1 MMAKLYRY
9 GDVDY
14 DFSLKGA
21 DVLGFSGD
29 FSKPFIS
36 VGDEN
41 VIPRVYFEFFTNC
54 PPSRRIT
61 PPKLSNVKLN
71 YRWRYLNQVV
81 KPWQSVSFTPN
92 STTVECDL
100 VAQSNVPVNDG
111 AGDLEY
117 FYSADLDAMYYQ
129 PQDFAYSPTA
139 PVGWGT
145 GWTEGTTAITNRATY
160 TAADGL
166 PSGGTD
172 YFVRIREGES
182 NIEWVQLVGKLI
194 VTNAATGT
202 MVEKDL
208 LVPGSKTESPRMTLV
223 GNHSWRYHY
232 QIPTNEIGGKLEF
245 HLVTKEYYTNA
256 TDATEWFVRTNRLYT
271 VEDTVTDIPFTAT
284 LHDGFDG
291 TPTNEISVILDN
303 AATHLKIEYNDEQR
317 AFSLSHAA
325 YQDFNQWTDAK
336 DAFRGNVMETNG
348 NAVVSNSG
356 VSGDKGRFDAPFDNT
371 WELCPE
377 TRDSLWTENFT
388 PPSQTNTVQVDYPL
402 DTWFSVLGTP
412 NGWTGHNGRFVL
424 GERANNVSIPLTSLD
439 RALALD
445 GLGEGAL
452 AIENF
457 TAGELPLGLDTVE
470 FTARIAQPIQFED
483 FATYL
488 DGVSCTN
495 YAISAKVTMSQE
507 YESSDRTHKPS
518 DMSPIH
524 PSISLVG
531 YHRHQQGCYEFRMT
545 RRTDL
550 ELELA
555 LYKWARSG
563 STTKPTLLTSK
574 RYTTNLL
581 VPSSAA
587 EASGSYWTSAY
598 FLVYTLPAGGGVK
611 LEGHLAPKR
620 TNRGVYTDANTSDTA
635 ALKDSVISFTDT
647 NPGLLARGGTYG
659 VGSTDCCAG
668 FGEIG
673 INTVSRPPSETA
685 DAVINFPSTFEGAT
699 RLGEEWGYYE
709 SRWEV
714 DHKSYYASSGGLL
727 AVIPSNQVIEV
738 WLSDAERSGSGWIY
752 SGYSTT
758 VNSFS
763 TNKFSVSPHM
773 PGTWKVRLQTGLEE
787 DAGVVVD
794 DVSITPW
801 EGVETWGRT
810 GSAYDENSV
819 TNWVYTKAWV
829 TASADVKYKGK
840 PYVIPSKNILPVGT
854 NGYVFVFNEPGEYE
868 FTPSTDMEI
877 DRVLVV
883 GGGGSGGSAMGGGGG
898 GGGVVEVAW
907 TNNTVLVPKGTR
919 VTITVGAGGAAPV
932 PVYSSG
938 KDNATSQP
946 AGKTGGDSK
955 LSGLPNVTVAT
966 AKGGGGGSG
975 WSEAAKSG
983 GSGGG
988 GAGSRAGAAGT
999 NGQGNQGGTAT
1010 KDDNKYGLGGGGGGG
1025 GGVGQDGVATNST
1038 DLIGGKGGDGWA
1050 SDITGRLC
1058 YYGGGGGG
1066 GVGWKN
1072 SAVGGA
1078 GGKCGPADDEMTAG
1092 HGASYQ
1098 QEAATLTA
1106 GLDGY
1111 GGGGGGGTY
1120 YNNSSDANVKKG
1132 AGAAGGCGTVI
1143 LRVRTASVV
1152 CDLQPSRG
1160 KADYPMGLRTPFID
1174 EGMSLFTYSY
1184 ANADSNCVLL
1194 VQISTNLMPNQAG
1207 AYVPQL
1213 TESLVTNG
1221 ENRVWTT
1228 IARHDFSTVPANE
1241 LAKGTKTAFIS
1252 LRQHTIR
1259 NNSTGQD
1266 VYTNVCG
1273 VIRVIVDPAIVSR
1286 VVNIPSTNIVERKA
1300 FENYG
1305 RITLTKAY
1313 CYNEPP
1319 LDMRSWFGWNVYTD
1333 GWDGEGNAGRFAYLT
1348 DWPDGLSIA
1357 LNFSAK
1363 ALDNLTT
1370 EQSTLGI
1377 GLAEPDRE
1385 KEYAGQNPFI
1395 QSAALTNGIGTV
1407 SFRARLFDTN
1417 APRAVVTLY
1426 GSEDAAADQPTTE
1439 LNSWHILTNF
1449 VVTSPTYQAF
1459 EWNYPGVESRYQAV
1473 RLEAAGARWGRRPT
1487 GVAEKGA
1494 WEWDAISDK
1503 EEPINRV
1510 FIDEVSVSELIVPR
1524 LKFLDVRPFR
1534 TNLGTESICV
1544 ITNIMSSDQQ
1554 PLANESWGVQ
1564 CRIEPQQMA
1573 DELDL
1578 SSIRVW
1584 LDVYRGGRPWGYEQ
1598 WKNAPETTVLNGRT
1612 IRQRFSSQLQQIS
1625 TSNLIFRSYYELPDS
1640 IIPPEEEANTVYQ
1653 YSVRVTYRD
1662 KSGKEGEYTNVLSSV
1677 DWIMPEW
1684 YQGSNVG
1691 AGNES
1696 GDPDQF
1702 SAFTILDEISPRR
1715 AWINELNLCD
1725 AQNGFGLY
1733 QFIELAVPSGANIEG
1748 WKILFLQSEEQLS
1761 AMAPL
1766 VTLGVDEGVQGLKSK
1781 TGVYDYNK
1789 YTFVS
1794 ICSPKAKENVRNDG
1808 YWKSR
1813 WATSS
1818 STNGVT
1824 DGVFSYQ
1831 RPYGLRLVRPS
1842 GIIEHEIV
1850 MDGTNKLASLSARY
1864 SGTNLTAQLQRQDPN
1879 WLYVGVDHPY
1889 DNTSLGV
1896 MANHGEVASDWE
1908 NVMAC
1913 TPGERNRR
1921 KNGTYQTIP
1930 SDYYIEP
1937 LGGIICIESRLL
1949 QPQYSKQFFGGN
1961 DMGASAKIAVT
1972 ADITTNIVFM
1982 VTNWYQLGVCT
1993 IDGKEAPAMRG
2004 KTGTYTLTLGPI
2016 TNTVKLV
2023 IDVEPD
2029 DKLKDNWGLSENNS
2043 YSAAVLEWLKAKYM
2057 DYTPSDISQAIYRDL
2072 SGTSK
2077 IPLTLTEMYWLD
2089 IPPVHEPPHYG
2100 GSNIWFVAG
2109 MGAQVSNTDP
2119 DVEPYV
2125 KTRADGTSI
2134 TNIFMTVTMMITN
2147 TSPLATRKVWPPD
2160 RLNGHEY
2167 VDGGSS
2173 AWEDRSAWTSAVF
2186 MVVGALQRPGYTS
2199 NFYPLQQYFF
2209 KPNSFGAADDP
2220 QHAFQTRI
2228 EVTDPYDSDS
2238 MSMGNSYDWP
2248 RYRGIYPIFYRWA
2261 IKGAPD
2267 KRISIVPLYPK
2278 WTSP

>member
-1 MMAKLYRY
+1 M
-9 GDVDY
+9 
-14 DFSLKGA
+14 
-21 DVLGFSGD
+21 
-29 FSKPFIS
+29 
-36 VGDEN
+36 
-41 VIPRVYFEFFTNC
+41 
-54 PPSRRIT
+54 
-61 PPKLSNVKLN
+61 
-71 YRWRYLNQVV
+71 
-81 KPWQSVSFTPN
+81 
-92 STTVECDL
+92 
-100 VAQSNVPVNDG
+100 
-111 AGDLEY
+111 EY
-117 FYSADLDAMYYQ
+117 FYVAEVDAPFYAVRDYA
-129 PQDFAYSPTA
+129 FATA
-139 PVGWGT
+139 VGYGE
-145 GWTEGTTAITNRATY
+145 GWTEQITAITNRATY
-160 TAADGL
+160 AADET
-166 PSGGTD
+166 PTGGTD

-208 LVPGSKTESPRMTLV
+208 LVPGSRTESPRMTLV

-356 VSGDKGRFDAPFDNT
+356 VSGDKGRFDAQFDNT
-371 WELCPE
+371 WKLCPE
-377 TRDSLWTENFT
+377 TRDGLWTENFT
-388 PPSQTNTVQVDYPL
+388 PPSQTNEFQVDYPL
-402 DTWFSVLGTP
+402 DTWFSVLSTP

-452 AIENF
+452 AFENF

-483 FATYL
+483 FATYQ
-488 DGVSCTN
+488 DGFSCTN
-495 YAISAKVTMSQE
+495 YAISAKVTMSRE

-531 YHRHQQGCYEFRMT
+531 YHRGKKGCYEFRMT

-555 LYKWARSG
+555 LYKWTSTG

-574 RYTTNLL
+574 SYSKNLL
-581 VPSSAA
+581 VPSTAA

-635 ALKDSVISFTDT
+635 ELKDSVISFTDPS
-647 NPGLLARGGTYG
+647 PGLLASGGTYG

-673 INTVSRPPSETA
+673 IHTVSRPPSETA

-699 RLGEEWGYYE
+699 RLGDEWDYYE

-727 AVIPSNQVIEV
+727 GVIPSNQVIEV
-738 WLSDAERSGSGWIY
+738 WLSDAERSGSGWFY

-773 PGTWKVRLQTGLEE
+773 PGTWKVRLQTGQEE

-794 DVSITPW
+794 DVSLTPW
-801 EGVETWGRT
+801 EGVETWGRD
-810 GSAYDENSV
+810 GSAYDENSI

-840 PYVIPSKNILPVGT
+840 PYVIPSKNIVPVGT
-854 NGYVFVFNEPGEYE
+854 NGYVFVFNEPGDYE
-868 FTPSTDMEI
+868 FTPTTDMEI
-877 DRVLVV
+877 DRVLIV
-883 GGGGSGGSAMGGGGG
+883 GGGGAGGWTIGGGGG
-898 GGGVVEVAW
+898 GGGVVAEDWSSKPV
-907 TNNTVLVPKGTR
+907 TVPKGTR
-919 VTITVGAGGAAPV
+919 ITIQVGAGGNNYYNANNGSTYWRQGDSGRP
-932 PVYSSG
+932 SSISG
-938 KDNATSQP
+938 IP
-946 AGKTGGDSK
+946 GKT
-955 LSGLPNVTVAT
+955 LAE
-966 AKGGGGGSG
+966 AKGGGAGGTWNEDSKG
-975 WSEAAKSG
+975 HRYGLGG

-988 GAGSRAGAAGT
+988 SSHGNTSRASGTAGQGYSGGACANESPGGGGGAGEAGGDGTANTSGT
-999 NGQGNQGGTAT
+999 NNGQAGKGGDGVANDITGHVVYYGGGGGGGGGNSCGGPNATSQGGGEGGLGGGGRGANKSPSAAT
-1010 KDDNKYGLGGGGGGG
+1010 KDAAEDGVDGLGGGGGGG
-1025 GGVGQDGVATNST
+1025 GHSNGNA
-1038 DLIGGKGGDGWA
+1038 GGKGG
-1050 SDITGRLC
+1050 S
-1058 YYGGGGGG
+1058 
-1066 GVGWKN
+1066 
-1072 SAVGGA
+1072 
-1078 GGKCGPADDEMTAG
+1078 
-1092 HGASYQ
+1092 
-1098 QEAATLTA
+1098 
-1106 GLDGY
+1106 
-1111 GGGGGGGTY
+1111 
-1120 YNNSSDANVKKG
+1120 
-1132 AGAAGGCGTVI
+1132 GTVI

-1160 KADYPMGLRTPFID
+1160 KAGYPMGLRTPFID

-1194 VQISTNLMPNQAG
+1194 VQISTNLMPNQASS
-1207 AYVPQL
+1207 YVPQL

-1228 IARHDFSTVPANE
+1228 IARHDFSTVPVNE

-1259 NNSTGQD
+1259 SNSTGLE

-1286 VVNIPSTNIVERKA
+1286 VANIPSTNIVERAA

-1363 ALDNLTT
+1363 KDDNLV
-1370 EQSTLGI
+1370 SNSDTLGI
-1377 GLAEPDRE
+1377 GLAEPE
-1385 KEYAGQNPFI
+1385 KELEYAGQNPFI

-1439 LNSWHILTNF
+1439 LNSWQILTNF

-1459 EWNYPGVESRYQAV
+1459 EWNYPGVESHYQAI

-1487 GVAEKGA
+1487 GVADKGA

-1534 TNLGTESICV
+1534 THLGTEKICV
-1544 ITNIMSSDQQ
+1544 ITNIMSADQQ

-1578 SSIRVW
+1578 GSIRVW
-1584 LDVYRGGRPWGYEQ
+1584 LDVYRGRKKWGYKQ
-1598 WKNAPETTVLNGRT
+1598 WKDEPETVEFNGRT
-1612 IRQRFSSQLQQIS
+1612 IRQRFSSQLQQVS

-1653 YSVRVTYRD
+1653 YVVRATYRD
-1662 KSGKEGEYTNVLSSV
+1662 KSGKDGEYTNVLSSV
-1677 DWIMPEW
+1677 DWDMPEW
-1684 YQGSNVG
+1684 YRGSNVG

-1702 SAFTILDEISPRR
+1702 SAFTILDAISPCR

-1725 AQNGFGLY
+1725 AMPSDGLY

-1748 WKILFLQSEEQLS
+1748 WKLLFLSVEGDQL
-1761 AMAPL
+1761 APL

-1813 WATSS
+1813 WATSDN
-1818 STNGVT
+1818 TNSVK
-1824 DGVFSYQ
+1824 DGVFSPS
-1831 RPYGLRLVRPS
+1831 RTYGIQLLRPS

-1850 MDGTNKLASLSARY
+1850 MQGTNRYANISGMGY
-1864 SGTNLTAQLQRQDPN
+1864 SGTNLTAQLQRKYPDSG
-1879 WLYVGVDHPY
+1879 WFYAGEDYPY

-1896 MANHGEVASDWE
+1896 MANHGEVASEWE
-1908 NVMAC
+1908 NVLAC
-1913 TPGERNRR
+1913 TPGARNRR

-1930 SDYYIEP
+1930 SDYFIEP

-1961 DMGASAKIAVT
+1961 DMGANTKIAVT

-1993 IDGKEAPAMRG
+1993 IDGKDAPAMRG

-2029 DKLKDNWGLSENNS
+2029 DKLKTDWGLTADNS
-2043 YSAAVLEWLKAKYM
+2043 YSAAVLEWLKDKYM
-2057 DYTPSDISQAIYRDL
+2057 DYKPSDISQAIYRDL

-2077 IPLTLTEMYWLD
+2077 IPLTLTEMYWLN
-2089 IPPVHEPPHYG
+2089 IPPVHAQPYYG

-2109 MGAQVSNTDP
+2109 MGALVSENDEP

-2125 KTRADGTSI
+2125 KVRSDGTILS
-2134 TNIFMTVTMMITN
+2134 NIFLTVTMMITN
-2147 TSPLATRKVWPPD
+2147 TSPLAAQPRAWPPD

-2173 AWEDRSAWTSAVF
+2173 AWDDQTTAWTSVVF
-2186 MVVGALQRPGYTS
+2186 SVMGALQKPGYTS
-2199 NFYPLQQYFF
+2199 SFLPLQQYAF

-2228 EVTDPYDSDS
+2228 EVMDPYTEGT
-2238 MSMGNSYDWP
+2238 MGNNYDWP
-2248 RYRGIYPIFYRWA
+2248 RYRGVYPIFYRWV
-2261 IKGAPD
+2261 IKGSPD
-2267 KRISIVPLYPK
+2267 MSPVPLDSK
-2278 WTSP
+2278 WTNP